1 MGWKREPGLRI
12 PAARPADRPS
22 RDALQAPLS
31 TLCRITTTQDT
42 PAFWKGKGISRE
54 LTCIPG
60 SGQSADLSG
69 KDPTSRRGLIGD
81 QRILSPK

>member
-12 PAARPADRPS
+12 PAARPADHPS

-42 PAFWKGKGISRE
+42 PAFWKGKGSQE
-54 LTCIPG
+54 
-60 SGQSADLSG
+60 S
-69 KDPTSRRGLIGD
+69 
-81 QRILSPK
+81 